1 MSFSFLQRWKWSKR
15 MYFGDYS
22 YQDMEKRDK
31 KTGFCK
37 QILDPKEWICQK
49 NLIFFFFTNYI
60 FHVLLRFL
68 KVLAKNF
75 FFFFLQIFS
84 KHCEI
89 SNCSTIWKKWCFG
102 WKQKWNITTTPRWGV
117 STLKME
123 TLRFFLQSR
132 KNFIIKKQLEISF
145 FYANFLFIFLK
156 KSRKNSE
163 KNTQIGLAYTVWGP
177 SILGY
182 PICTYF

>member
-1 MSFSFLQRWKWSKR
+1 
-15 MYFGDYS
+15 
-22 YQDMEKRDK
+22 MEKRDK

-37 QILDPKEWICQK
+37 QILNPKEWICQK
-49 NLIFFFFTNYI
+49 NLIFLFFHKLHFSCFVTCFEGFGN
-60 FHVLLRFL
+60 
-68 KVLAKNF
+68 KKKNF
-75 FFFFLQIFS
+75 VFFYKIFQNIVKFQIVRQFE
-84 KHCEI
+84 KNDVLVENKNEI
-89 SNCSTIWKKWCFG
+89 SR
-102 WKQKWNITTTPRWGV
+102 QLQDGV

>member
-1 MSFSFLQRWKWSKR
+1 
-15 MYFGDYS
+15 
-22 YQDMEKRDK
+22 MEKRDK

-37 QILDPKEWICQK
+37 QILNPKEWICQK

-60 FHVLLRFL
+60 FHVLLRVL
-68 KVLAKNF
+68 KVLAKKKNF
-75 FFFFLQIFS
+75 VFFYKIFQNIVKFQIVRQFE
-84 KHCEI
+84 KNDVLVENKNEI
-89 SNCSTIWKKWCFG
+89 SR
-102 WKQKWNITTTPRWGV
+102 QLQDGV

-156 KSRKNSE
+156 KSRKNFE
-163 KNTQIGLAYTVWGP
+163 KNTQIGLAYTV
-177 SILGY
+177 
-182 PICTYF
+182 

>member
-15 MYFGDYS
+15 LYFGDFF

-31 KTGFCK
+31 KTWFCK
-37 QILDPKEWICQK
+37 VNLDPKEWICQK
-49 NLIFFFFTNYI
+49 NLIFLFFHKLHFS
-60 FHVLLRFL
+60 FFVSFFWRFWH
-68 KVLAKNF
+68 KKNF
-75 FFFFLQIFS
+75 VFFYKFFQNIVKFQIVRQFE
-84 KHCEI
+84 KNDVLVENKNEI
-89 SNCSTIWKKWCFG
+89 SR
-102 WKQKWNITTTPRWGV
+102 QLQDGV

-163 KNTQIGLAYTVWGP
+163 KTRKLD
-177 SILGY
+177 
-182 PICTYF
+182 